1 MRLYYR
7 FSATSPCANRQFR
20 RPETLKGAALAS
32 NPSRRLLLWWALRL
46 RHMKSAS
53 FYGNIS
59 ADGAFNFE
67 LPGKNPFYATRECLF
82 GMRQT
87 GKCRERNVLMVRT
100 TEEVVFRPPGGD
112 VEGRALR
119 NRVSAQARGRRFIL
133 TWFTRALRRGLARG
147 CTRGQRPFHHRG
159 EWRRE
164 SEKS

>member
-1 MRLYYR
+1 MRQIAS
-7 FSATSPCANRQFR
+7 FGDQQA
-20 RPETLKGAALAS
+20 LKEAALAP

-46 RHMKSAS
+46 QRRQSAS
-53 FYGNIS
+53 FHGNIS

-67 LPGKNPFYATRECLF
+67 PPGKNPFYATRECLF

-87 GKCRERNVLMVRT
+87 GKCRECNVLMVRT

-133 TWFTRALRRGLARG
+133 TWFT
-147 CTRGQRPFHHRG
+147 
-159 EWRRE
+159 
-164 SEKS
+164 